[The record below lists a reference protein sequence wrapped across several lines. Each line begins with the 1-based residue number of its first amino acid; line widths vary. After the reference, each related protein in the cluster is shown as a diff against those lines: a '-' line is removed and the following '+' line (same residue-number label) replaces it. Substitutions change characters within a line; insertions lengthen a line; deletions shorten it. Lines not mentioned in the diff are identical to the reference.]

1 MDAIFVLMFMFTIS
15 QLPFGYCCSF
25 IFDTAASALTYC
37 SVINIALGL
46 ITMIAVSILEVPSLE
61 LVDVAEKMDYAFC
74 IFPQYDF
81 ARGLFV
87 LYINANIKSLC
98 TESEENEIICELQN
112 ITYAEYV

>member
-1 MDAIFVLMFMFTIS
+1 MFTFA

-46 ITMIAVSILEVPSLE
+46 LTMITVQILEFPQFELE
-61 LVDVAEKMDYAFC
+61 EVAKRLDYIFC
-74 IFPQYDF
+74 IFPQYNL

-87 LYINANIKSLC
+87 LYLNSNIKALC
-98 TESEENEIICELQN
+98 TESEINTQLCEFQN
-112 ITYAEYV
+112 ITYVK